1 MFEDGLNMDKS
12 TSSLIWKLIIAS
24 LCVGLL
30 LSFFNIDPVELI
42 NNVPETLGRILEV
55 ILDIINWAGKY
66 ILLGAIIVIPIYII
80 FNFRTIV
87 AKLFSKKK

>member
-1 MFEDGLNMDKS
+1 MDKT

-42 NNVPETLGRILEV
+42 NDVPETLGRIIDI
-55 ILDIINWAGKY
+55 ILDVINWAGKY
-66 ILLGAIIVIPIYII
+66 ILLGAIIVIPIWLI
-80 FNFRTIV
+80 FNLRRVFE
-87 AKLFSKKK
+87 KLFKSKK

>member
-1 MFEDGLNMDKS
+1 MDKT

-42 NNVPETLGRILEV
+42 NDVPETLGRILAV
-55 ILDIINWAGKY
+55 ILDVVNWAGKY
-66 ILLGAIIVIPIYII
+66 ILLGAIIVIPIWLI
-80 FNFRTIV
+80 FNLRRVFE
-87 AKLFSKKK
+87 KLFKSKK